1 MYPHHGWKQQACLLP
16 LDEFD
21 IESCPDCLA
30 GHPSNDDV
38 CISCI
43 QEHQR
48 WTPSRSCRVG
58 EREQEKEHFARLVVL
73 ITHISS

>member
-21 IESCPDCLA
+21 IENCPDYLA
-30 GHPSNDDV
+30 GHLSYDDV

-43 QEHQR
+43 
-48 WTPSRSCRVG
+48 
-58 EREQEKEHFARLVVL
+58 
-73 ITHISS
+73 